1 MALRFQIEGHAFTWS
16 GSRNPKK
23 RSSQGAM
30 LLGPV
35 TERLGFHDLRSAM

>member
-1 MALRFQIEGHAFTWS
+1 MALRFGIEGHAVTWS

-23 RSSQGAM
+23 IIAKGAM

-35 TERLGFHDLRSAM
+35 IERLGFHNLRSAM